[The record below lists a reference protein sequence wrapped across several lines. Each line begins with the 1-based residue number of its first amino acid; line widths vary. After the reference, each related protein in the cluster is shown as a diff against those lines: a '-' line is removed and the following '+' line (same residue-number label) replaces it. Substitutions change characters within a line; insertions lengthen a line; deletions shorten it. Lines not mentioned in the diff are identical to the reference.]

1 LWLSTREDRGL
12 SEEEDVR
19 NEVKQQQQIFTTLL
33 LSHLENFKV
42 NIFCSSGGFETFC
55 QPDRPL
61 IKYFDLDTTNIYRI
75 SLGNGMVVYRK
86 LHVPFFINM

>member
-1 LWLSTREDRGL
+1 MYIGALKYVIGRSERSNIQGSVKLRLWLSTREDRGL

-42 NIFCSSGGFETFC
+42 NIFF
-55 QPDRPL
+55 L
-61 IKYFDLDTTNIYRI
+61 
-75 SLGNGMVVYRK
+75 
-86 LHVPFFINM
+86 